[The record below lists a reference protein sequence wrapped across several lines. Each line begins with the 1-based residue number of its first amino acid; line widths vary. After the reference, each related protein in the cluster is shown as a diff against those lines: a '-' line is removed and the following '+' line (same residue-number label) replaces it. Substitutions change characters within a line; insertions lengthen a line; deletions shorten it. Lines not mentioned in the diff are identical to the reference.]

1 MGIDKKIINLL
12 SQIHILSFEDVSI
25 AKKFLEYEDYES
37 ALKHLCSRI
46 YEERV
51 FISRETYELI
61 KRIAEA
67 LDTEPWIWNDLEFL
81 IM

>member
-12 SQIHILSFEDVSI
+12 SQIHILSFEDVI
-25 AKKFLEYEDYES
+25 AAKEFLESEDYES

-46 YEERV
+46 HEEKL
-51 FISRETYELI
+51 FISRETYDLI
-61 KRIAEA
+61 KRIAEE
-67 LDTEPWIWNDLEFL
+67 LDIEPWIWDDLEFL